1 MDVVQILLSLSLG
14 LGLAA
19 ACGFRVFI
27 PPLMMGVGSR
37 LDLYKL
43 EGSFVWVDDTWAIA
57 IFAVSTL
64 LEIGG
69 YFIPWIDNLLDA
81 VATPA
86 AIIGGIFVTSASLEG
101 ELDPSAQWTLSVIA
115 GGSVSGVIQ
124 LGTVATR
131 AISTGTTGGLA
142 NPIISLLEAVA
153 SILCILI
160 SLFLVAIIPIVI
172 IFLIWKSIGYI
183 QITKKKSL
191 FKNKR
196 QNIDRFSF
204 STMYRLRSK
213 EFFIS

>member
-43 EGSFVWVDDTWAIA
+43 EGSFVWVDDNWAIA
-57 IFAVSTL
+57 IFAVATL

-69 YFIPWIDNLLDA
+69 YFIPWIDNLLDT

-183 QITKKKSL
+183 QITKKEITGQK
-191 FKNKR
+191 
-196 QNIDRFSF
+196 
-204 STMYRLRSK
+204 
-213 EFFIS
+213 

>member
-57 IFAVSTL
+57 IFAVATL

-101 ELDPSAQWTLSVIA
+101 ELYPSAQWTLSVIA
-115 GGSVSGVIQ
+115 GGSVSGIIQ

-183 QITKKKSL
+183 QITKKEVAVQK
-191 FKNKR
+191 
-196 QNIDRFSF
+196 
-204 STMYRLRSK
+204 
-213 EFFIS
+213 

>member
-1 MDVVQILLSLSLG
+1 MDVLQILLSLSLG

-57 IFAVSTL
+57 IFAVATL

-183 QITKKKSL
+183 QITKKEVAVQK
-191 FKNKR
+191 
-196 QNIDRFSF
+196 
-204 STMYRLRSK
+204 
-213 EFFIS
+213 

>member
-57 IFAVSTL
+57 IFAVATL

-101 ELDPSAQWTLSVIA
+101 ELDSSAQWTLSVIA

-153 SILCILI
+153 SLLCILI

-183 QITKKKSL
+183 QITKK
-191 FKNKR
+191 
-196 QNIDRFSF
+196 
-204 STMYRLRSK
+204 
-213 EFFIS
+213 EVAV

>member
-57 IFAVSTL
+57 IFAVATL

-183 QITKKKSL
+183 QITKKEVAVQK
-191 FKNKR
+191 
-196 QNIDRFSF
+196 
-204 STMYRLRSK
+204 
-213 EFFIS
+213 

>member
-57 IFAVSTL
+57 IFAVATL

-142 NPIISLLEAVA
+142 NPIISLLEAIA

-183 QITKKKSL
+183 QITKKEVAVQK
-191 FKNKR
+191 
-196 QNIDRFSF
+196 
-204 STMYRLRSK
+204 
-213 EFFIS
+213 

>member
-27 PPLMMGVGSR
+27 PPLMMGIGSR

-57 IFAVSTL
+57 IFAVATL

-101 ELDPSAQWTLSVIA
+101 ELDPSVQWTLSVIA
-115 GGSVSGVIQ
+115 GGSISGVIQ

-183 QITKKKSL
+183 QITKKEVAVQK
-191 FKNKR
+191 
-196 QNIDRFSF
+196 
-204 STMYRLRSK
+204 
-213 EFFIS
+213 

>member
-57 IFAVSTL
+57 IFAVATL

-86 AIIGGIFVTSASLEG
+86 AILGGIFVTSASLEG

-183 QITKKKSL
+183 QITKKEVVVQK
-191 FKNKR
+191 
-196 QNIDRFSF
+196 
-204 STMYRLRSK
+204 
-213 EFFIS
+213 

>member
-1 MDVVQILLSLSLG
+1 MDVVQILLTLSLG
-14 LGLAA
+14 LGLAE

-57 IFAVSTL
+57 IFAVATL

-69 YFIPWIDNLLDA
+69 YFIPWIDNLLDT

-86 AIIGGIFVTSASLEG
+86 AILGGIFVTSASLEG

-183 QITKKKSL
+183 QITKKEVVVQK
-191 FKNKR
+191 
-196 QNIDRFSF
+196 
-204 STMYRLRSK
+204 
-213 EFFIS
+213 

>member
-57 IFAVSTL
+57 IFAVATL

-69 YFIPWIDNLLDA
+69 YFIPWIDNLLDT

-172 IFLIWKSIGYI
+172 LFLIWKSIGYI
-183 QITKKKSL
+183 QITKKEITVQK
-191 FKNKR
+191 
-196 QNIDRFSF
+196 
-204 STMYRLRSK
+204 
-213 EFFIS
+213 

>member
-57 IFAVSTL
+57 IFAVATL

-183 QITKKKSL
+183 QITKKEVAVRK
-191 FKNKR
+191 
-196 QNIDRFSF
+196 
-204 STMYRLRSK
+204 
-213 EFFIS
+213 

>member
-1 MDVVQILLSLSLG
+1 MDIIQIVLSLSLG

-27 PPLMMGVGSR
+27 PPLMMGVASR
-37 LDLYKL
+37 FDLYEL
-43 EGSFVWVDDTWAIA
+43 EGSFTWVGETWAITVFGIA
-57 IFAVSTL
+57 TL
-64 LEIGG
+64 LEVGG
-69 YFIPWIDNLLDA
+69 YFIPWIDNLLDT

-183 QITKKKSL
+183 QITKKEVAVQK
-191 FKNKR
+191 
-196 QNIDRFSF
+196 
-204 STMYRLRSK
+204 
-213 EFFIS
+213 

>member
-57 IFAVSTL
+57 IFAVATL

-115 GGSVSGVIQ
+115 GGRVSGVIQ

-183 QITKKKSL
+183 QITKKEVAVQK
-191 FKNKR
+191 
-196 QNIDRFSF
+196 
-204 STMYRLRSK
+204 
-213 EFFIS
+213 

>member
-19 ACGFRVFI
+19 ACGFRVVI
-27 PPLMMGVGSR
+27 PTLMIGVGSR

-57 IFAVSTL
+57 IFAVATL

-183 QITKKKSL
+183 QITKKEVAVQK
-191 FKNKR
+191 
-196 QNIDRFSF
+196 
-204 STMYRLRSK
+204 
-213 EFFIS
+213 

>member
-57 IFAVSTL
+57 IFAVATL

-131 AISTGTTGGLA
+131 AVSTGTTGGLA

-172 IFLIWKSIGYI
+172 LFLIWKSIGYI
-183 QITKKKSL
+183 QITKKEITVQK
-191 FKNKR
+191 
-196 QNIDRFSF
+196 
-204 STMYRLRSK
+204 
-213 EFFIS
+213 

>member
-1 MDVVQILLSLSLG
+1 MDVVQTLLSLSLG

-57 IFAVSTL
+57 IFAVATL

-69 YFIPWIDNLLDA
+69 YFIPWIDNLLDG

-86 AIIGGIFVTSASLEG
+86 AIMGGVFVTSASLEG

-183 QITKKKSL
+183 QITKKEVAVQK
-191 FKNKR
+191 
-196 QNIDRFSF
+196 
-204 STMYRLRSK
+204 
-213 EFFIS
+213 

>member
-37 LDLYKL
+37 LDLYSL

-57 IFAVSTL
+57 IFTVATL

-69 YFIPWIDNLLDA
+69 YFIPWIDNLLDT

-131 AISTGTTGGLA
+131 AVSTGTTGGLA
-142 NPIISLLEAVA
+142 NPVISLIEAVA

-172 IFLIWKSIGYI
+172 FFLIWKSIRYI
-183 QITKKKSL
+183 KITKKEVAVQK
-191 FKNKR
+191 
-196 QNIDRFSF
+196 
-204 STMYRLRSK
+204 
-213 EFFIS
+213 

>member
-37 LDLYKL
+37 LDVYNL

-57 IFAVSTL
+57 IFSVATL

-183 QITKKKSL
+183 QITKKEVAVQK
-191 FKNKR
+191 
-196 QNIDRFSF
+196 
-204 STMYRLRSK
+204 
-213 EFFIS
+213 

>member
-27 PPLMMGVGSR
+27 PPLMMGIGSR

-57 IFAVSTL
+57 IFAVATL

-142 NPIISLLEAVA
+142 NPLISLLEAVA

-183 QITKKKSL
+183 QITKKEVVVQK
-191 FKNKR
+191 
-196 QNIDRFSF
+196 
-204 STMYRLRSK
+204 
-213 EFFIS
+213 

>member
-1 MDVVQILLSLSLG
+1 MNVVQILLSLSLG

-57 IFAVSTL
+57 IFAVATL

-183 QITKKKSL
+183 QITKKEVAVQK
-191 FKNKR
+191 
-196 QNIDRFSF
+196 
-204 STMYRLRSK
+204 
-213 EFFIS
+213 

>member
-57 IFAVSTL
+57 IFSVATL

-183 QITKKKSL
+183 QITKKEVAVQK
-191 FKNKR
+191 
-196 QNIDRFSF
+196 
-204 STMYRLRSK
+204 
-213 EFFIS
+213 

>member
-1 MDVVQILLSLSLG
+1 MDIVQILLSLSLG

-37 LDLYKL
+37 LDLYNL

-57 IFAVSTL
+57 IFTVATL

-69 YFIPWIDNLLDA
+69 YFIPWIDNLLDT

-101 ELDPSAQWTLSVIA
+101 ELDTSVQWTLSVIA

-172 IFLIWKSIGYI
+172 IFLVWKSIKYI
-183 QITKKKSL
+183 QITKKEIAVQK
-191 FKNKR
+191 
-196 QNIDRFSF
+196 
-204 STMYRLRSK
+204 
-213 EFFIS
+213 